1 MLPITTHHRGFHIPH
16 TLALAAAAVALVA
29 ALGWNAKAPESME
42 EPWAGG
48 VETALTREA
57 PEADPE
63 PTETARES
71 GGACNGGRSCLSE
84 PISGLLPLVLPSRA
98 GR

>member
-1 MLPITTHHRGFHIPH
+1 MLPITSHHRGFHIPH

-29 ALGWNAKAPESME
+29 ALGWNTNSQELDE
-42 EPWAGG
+42 EPWAGA

-57 PEADPE
+57 KDADSEPSEAASD
-63 PTETARES
+63 S
-71 GGACNGGRSCLSE
+71 GGACGGGRSCLSE

>member
-29 ALGWNAKAPESME
+29 ALGWNVSAPEPVE
-42 EPWAGG
+42 ETWAGG
-48 VETALTREA
+48 VEASLTREA
-57 PEADPE
+57 QEADPE
-63 PTETARES
+63 PTEAARES
-71 GGACNGGRSCLSE
+71 GGACTGGRSCLSE

>member
-29 ALGWNAKAPESME
+29 ALGWNASTPEPVD
-42 EPWAGG
+42 EPWTGG
-48 VETALTREA
+48 VRTTLSHES
-57 PEADPE
+57 PEAEPE
-63 PTETARES
+63 PAETARES
-71 GGACNGGRSCLSE
+71 HGNCSGRSCLTE